1 MADAFD
7 DLEPEAGDDDAAP
20 GLPDPPG
27 DMPDDERALLE
38 RLAREPLN
46 DTGNGAR
53 LVARFGHDLLFVP
66 RVGWF
71 VWAGTHWEPD
81 PDELMLR
88 RVGQKVG
95 PRIVAEV
102 PFLEMSEAD
111 RTLFEQARADAARL
125 AEMEGAEGEEAATER
140 ARILLRQEARKGRG
154 KTLASRVRAHVGFAR
169 GSGNSGP
176 ITNMAREAQ
185 VSLARP
191 LDALDAD
198 PMVVNTQAGAL
209 RFSRVA
215 AADEGMSPVADVTM
229 EDHARGDLLS
239 KILAVGWDPAA
250 ACPRFDDFMAEVQPD
265 PAMRA
270 FLARWLGLSM
280 TGITEQRLA
289 FFHGAGANGKSVLMD
304 LMGRILGSY
313 STTARIETLVG
324 RNRRS
329 GGDAT
334 PDLMPLIGARMVR
347 ASEPEEGERL
357 NEAII
362 KAMTGGEPFLA
373 RGLHADFVEV
383 VPRFKLT
390 ISGNHKPEIRGTDDG
405 IWRRVMLVPWDVQIP
420 EARRDQQLVDKLF
433 VEGAGVLNWLAAGL
447 IDYLEGGL
455 RVPGAVQDATDGYR
469 EDSDPMGRFLAG
481 ACEVV
486 GEEGVFTP
494 TKDIVDAFLWWLGRE
509 GFSLWTRTT
518 VQKRLAEKAGRWRD
532 RRTGMTFTP
541 HKASISGYQG
551 LRLTALFARQYEE
564 GRHLDQRGGE
574 RGYKD
579 EDL

>member
-1 MADAFD
+1 MSDAFD
-7 DLEPEAGDDDAAP
+7 DLEPESGEEGARLPEPPAETPDA
-20 GLPDPPG
+20 
-27 DMPDDERALLE
+27 ERALLE

-46 DTGNGAR
+46 DTGNSAR

-81 PDELMLR
+81 PDELKLR
-88 RVGQKVG
+88 RVGQQVG
-95 PRIVAEV
+95 PGIAREV
-102 PFLEMSEAD
+102 FFLELSDAD
-111 RTLFEQARADAARL
+111 RALFDQARGDAARL
-125 AEMEGAEGEEAATER
+125 AELEGVEGDDAATER
-140 ARILLRQEARKGRG
+140 ARIALRQEARKERGRSL
-154 KTLASRVRAHVGFAR
+154 TSRKKAHLGFAR
-169 GSGNSGP
+169 ASGNSGP

-185 VSLARP
+185 VSLSRP
-191 LDALDAD
+191 LEALDAD
-198 PMVVNTQAGAL
+198 PLVVNTQSGAL
-209 RFSRVA
+209 RFERTTGGE
-215 AADEGMSPVADVTM
+215 EGMSPVGSVVLEEHSRA
-229 EDHARGDLLS
+229 ALLS
-239 KILAVGWDPAA
+239 KIMAVGWDPAA
-250 ACPRFDDFMAEVQPD
+250 TCPRFDDFIAEVQPD
-265 PAMRA
+265 PEIRA

-280 TGITEQRLA
+280 TGITEQRMA

-420 EARRDQQLVDKLF
+420 EARRDPGLVDKLF
-433 VEGAGVLNWLAAGL
+433 AEGAGVLNWLAAGL

-455 RVPGAVQDATDGYR
+455 QVPAAVQTATDTYR
-469 EDSDPMGRFLAG
+469 EDSDPMGRFLAD

-486 GEEGVFTP
+486 ETPGTFTP
-494 TKDIVDAFLWWLGRE
+494 TRDLVAAFTFWLTQNGQTP
-509 GFSLWTRTT
+509 WTAATISR
-518 VQKRLAEKAGRWRD
+518 RLSEKAGRWRD
-532 RRTGMTFTP
+532 RRTGLTFQP

-551 LRLTALFARQYEE
+551 LRLSDIFRTRFERE
-564 GRHLDQRGGE
+564 GAEGGQRGT
-574 RGYKD
+574 RGYD
-579 EDL
+579 EGDL